1 MNKHC
6 IEGERTPLNNLIR
19 VLKIMR
25 ITLSFLFFLH
35 TVFISVKQLFAKLTF
50 KLRST
55 SIKELCNEIE
65 KKSNYIFVFFP
76 ITDEKIINKKSEC

>member
-6 IEGERTPLNNLIR
+6 IEGREPPLNNLIR

-35 TVFISVKQLFAKLTF
+35 TCFISVKQLFAKTHF
-50 KLRST
+50 
-55 SIKELCNEIE
+55 
-65 KKSNYIFVFFP
+65 
-76 ITDEKIINKKSEC
+76 